1 MHCCDHRFRLIQIAR
16 HYLYAFTKPRG
27 GGAGIANKNANAI
40 VCRSQQVRYD
50 FAADSPICTDNEFHA
65 DTIATALLQN
75 TVKMW
80 SDQVSPVY

>member
-1 MHCCDHRFRLIQIAR
+1 MHCCDHRFRLIQVAG
-16 HYLYAFTKPRG
+16 YDLYPFTKPLG
-27 GGAGIANKNANAI
+27 GGAGIANQNANVIASQI
-40 VCRSQQVRYD
+40 QQVRYD

-65 DTIATALLQN
+65 DTIATALLEN